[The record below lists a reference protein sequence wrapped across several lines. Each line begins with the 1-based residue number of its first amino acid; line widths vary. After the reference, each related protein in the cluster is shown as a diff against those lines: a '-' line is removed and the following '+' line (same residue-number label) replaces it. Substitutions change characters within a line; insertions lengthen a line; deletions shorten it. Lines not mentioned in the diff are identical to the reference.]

1 MFYRNVCFYL
11 LLYFAAHPLST
22 AVMAVVSAHRCN
34 RSVKAVNCLY
44 LTLKS
49 VMFAMTLEVPE

>member
-1 MFYRNVCFYL
+1 
-11 LLYFAAHPLST
+11 
-22 AVMAVVSAHRCN
+22 MAVVSAHRCN